1 MKPVGKWVSRLNNL
15 RPELNMSTSVA
26 PLTKKQNWQYI
37 MLPVTVFIS
46 SRSVFILCLL
56 LLGCDEQK
64 WSNPQESKEAL
75 GKAIVEALNYQH
87 GKETEDDKETLAQ
100 RMERLHQLRVTKE
113 EYLSWI
119 LPAFPETH
127 FPDNFVWE
135 NLDKKC
141 LVGVRKWA
149 QQYRD
154 KDLEFVSINFE
165 KKPASYD
172 GFQLYRGT
180 VLTVTDGNG
189 QQFSL
194 HILGSVIEKSG
205 KCKLLSY
212 QD

>member
-1 MKPVGKWVSRLNNL
+1 MRDL
-15 RPELNMSTSVA
+15 RPELNMSASVV
-26 PLTKKQNWQYI
+26 PLAKNQNWRYVK
-37 MLPVTVFIS
+37 LPVTVFIS
-46 SRSVFILCLL
+46 CCSVFVLCLL
-56 LLGCDEQK
+56 LLGCDEQE
-64 WSNPQESKEAL
+64 WSNPKESKEAL

-87 GKETEDDKETLAQ
+87 EKETEDDKETLAQ
-100 RMERLHQLRVTKE
+100 RMKRLHQLRVTKG
-113 EYLSWI
+113 EYLGWI

-149 QQYRD
+149 QQYND

-165 KKPASYD
+165 KKPTSYD
-172 GFQLYRGT
+172 GFQLYSGT

-205 KCKLLSY
+205 ECKLLSY

>member
-1 MKPVGKWVSRLNNL
+1 MFA
-15 RPELNMSTSVA
+15 SVV
-26 PLTKKQNWQYI
+26 PLAKNQNWRYVN
-37 MLPVTVFIS
+37 LPVTVFIPCC
-46 SRSVFILCLL
+46 SVFVLCLL
-56 LLGCDEQK
+56 LLGCDEQE

-75 GKAIVEALNYQH
+75 GKAIVEALNYQYD
-87 GKETEDDKETLAQ
+87 KETEGDKETLAQ
-100 RMERLHQLRVTKE
+100 RMERLHQLRVTKG
-113 EYLSWI
+113 EYLGWI

-149 QQYRD
+149 QQYNA

-165 KKPASYD
+165 KKPTSYD
-172 GFQLYRGT
+172 GFQLYSGT

-189 QQFSL
+189 QQSSL

-205 KCKLLSY
+205 ECKLLSY

>member
-1 MKPVGKWVSRLNNL
+1 
-15 RPELNMSTSVA
+15 MSASVV
-26 PLTKKQNWQYI
+26 PLAKNQNWRYVK
-37 MLPVTVFIS
+37 LPVTVFIS
-46 SRSVFILCLL
+46 CCSVFVLSLL
-56 LLGCDEQK
+56 LLGCDEQE
-64 WSNPQESKEAL
+64 WSNPKESKEAL

-87 GKETEDDKETLAQ
+87 EKETEDDKETLAQ
-100 RMERLHQLRVTKE
+100 RMKRLHQLRVTKG
-113 EYLSWI
+113 EYLGWI

-149 QQYRD
+149 QQYND

-165 KKPASYD
+165 KKPTSYD
-172 GFQLYRGT
+172 GFQLYSGT

-205 KCKLLSY
+205 ECKLLSY